1 MQPTMAESREIV
13 LPASVFGVLRRE
25 LGSGTSPL
33 AAIHALHAAGH
44 VSGTEAAERF
54 LASGEGEGE
63 VLRLSTDT
71 FWKGVEAF
79 FARRGWGTLKH
90 VDRHEGVGF
99 LVSADWAE
107 AGLSPEDDEEVACSF
122 SNGFLSGFLTRL
134 ASGPVAVLE
143 VTCRGRGDETCTF
156 AFGSGDAIHE
166 LYGRLLEDED
176 LDHALA
182 AL

>member
-1 MQPTMAESREIV
+1 MDPKAGEYREIV
-13 LPASVFGVLRRE
+13 LPASVFGVLRKE

-44 VSGTEAAERF
+44 TSGTDAAEAF
-54 LASGEGEGE
+54 LASAGVE
-63 VLRLSTDT
+63 VSRLSTDA
-71 FWKGVEAF
+71 FWKAVEGF
-79 FARRGWGTLKH
+79 LARRGWGSLRH

-99 LVSADWAE
+99 LVSGDWAE
-107 AGLSPEDDEEVACSF
+107 ARHAPEDSEEAACSF

-134 ASGPVAVLE
+134 ANGPVAVLE
-143 VTCRGRGDETCTF
+143 VTCRGRGDESCTF

-166 LYGRLLEDED
+166 LYGQLLEGED
-176 LDHALA
+176 LDNALA

>member
-1 MQPTMAESREIV
+1 MDSMAGEYREIV
-13 LPASVFGVLRRE
+13 LPASVFGALRKE

-33 AAIHALHAAGH
+33 AAIHVLHAAGH
-44 VSGTEAAERF
+44 ASGTDAAEAF
-54 LASGEGEGE
+54 LSSAGGDVSQLSADGFWRAVEGF
-63 VLRLSTDT
+63 V
-71 FWKGVEAF
+71 
-79 FARRGWGTLKH
+79 ARRGWGGLRH

-99 LVSADWAE
+99 LVSDDWAE
-107 AGLSPEDDEEVACSF
+107 ARYAPEDPEEAACSF

-134 ASGPVAVLE
+134 ADGPVAVLE
-143 VTCRGRGDETCTF
+143 VTCRGRGDEACTF

-176 LDHALA
+176 LDRALA

>member
-1 MQPTMAESREIV
+1 MQPTAIEFREIV
-13 LPASVFGVLRRE
+13 LPASVFGALRRE

-44 VSGTEAAERF
+44 ASGTEAAEAF
-54 LASGEGEGE
+54 LASADGD
-63 VLRLSTDT
+63 VSHLSIDA
-71 FWKGVEAF
+71 FWKGVEGF
-79 FARRGWGTLKH
+79 LARRGWGTLKH

-99 LVSADWAE
+99 LVSEDWAE
-107 AGLSPEDDEEVACSF
+107 AGRYAEGEEEVACSF
-122 SNGFLSGFLTRL
+122 SNGFLSGLLTRL

-143 VTCRGRGDETCTF
+143 VTCRGRGDDVCTF

-176 LDHALA
+176 LDLALA

>member
-1 MQPTMAESREIV
+1 MQPTVAEFREIV

-44 VSGTEAAERF
+44 ASGTEAAEAFR
-54 LASGEGEGE
+54 ASADGD
-63 VLRLSTDT
+63 VSHLSTDA
-71 FWKGVEAF
+71 FWGRVEGF
-79 FARRGWGTLKH
+79 FARRGWGTVKH

-99 LVSADWAE
+99 LVSGDWAE
-107 AGLSPEDDEEVACSF
+107 AGFHSEGEEEVACSF

-134 ASGPVAVLE
+134 AAGPVAVLE
-143 VTCRGRGDETCTF
+143 VTCRGRGDDACTF

-166 LYGRLLEDED
+166 LYGRLLEGED
-176 LDHALA
+176 LDQVLA